1 MEKIGVLGGGA
12 WGTALANLLAE
23 KGFDVTLWV
32 RRDELCHL
40 IKKTGENTDYLP
52 GVKLSTRILPTNT
65 LKEAITD
72 KTLLVCAIP
81 SHGIRGVLG
90 EAGGFFSAGTIIIS
104 ASKGIEEETLLTPS
118 QILKE
123 VFPKWLHSN
132 LAVLSGP
139 SFARE
144 VSLHLPTAVV
154 IASERLEL
162 AERWQAIF
170 NTPYFRVY
178 TTQDVIGVE
187 LGGALKNIIAIAS
200 GICDGLGLGNN
211 ARASLIT
218 RGLVELS
225 RLGERMGANP
235 STFSGLSGLGDLVLT
250 CTGELSRNRH
260 VGVMIGKG
268 HRLED
273 ILAGMK
279 MVAEGVKTTRAVYNM
294 AHRLGVEMPITEEV
308 YRVLYEGKPPQDA
321 VWELMTRG
329 LKGE

>member
-32 RRDELCHL
+32 RREELCHL
-40 IKKTGENTDYLP
+40 IRKTGENPEYLP

-72 KTLLVCAIP
+72 KTLVVCAIP

-90 EAGGFFSAGTIIIS
+90 EAIGSFSAGTIIIS

-118 QILKE
+118 QILKDI
-123 VFPKWLHSN
+123 FPERPSG

-154 IASERLEL
+154 IASEGLAL
-162 AERWQAIF
+162 AERCQAIF
-170 NTPYFRVY
+170 NTPCFRVY

-187 LGGALKNIIAIAS
+187 LGGALKNVIAIAA

-211 ARASLIT
+211 ARAALIT

-268 HRLED
+268 QRLED
-273 ILAGMK
+273 IMAGMR
-279 MVAEGVKTTRAVYNM
+279 MVAEGVKTTRAAYDM
-294 AHRLGVEMPITEEV
+294 AHRFDVEMPITEEV
-308 YRVLYEGKPPQDA
+308 YRVLYEGKPPGDA
-321 VWELMTRG
+321 VWGLMTRG